1 MKKVSLNPMN
11 SKTQTKQQPPKVM
24 PQKSNVTK
32 EKPDLQ
38 AQTAIASKDK
48 VKNYHLWNAFQ
59 TQLQYTRLYV

>member
-24 PQKSNVTK
+24 PQKSDVTK

-38 AQTAIASKDK
+38 AQTASASKDK
-48 VKNYHLWNAFQ
+48 VKNCGMHFRHSYSVLGSLFK
-59 TQLQYTRLYV
+59 

>member
-1 MKKVSLNPMN
+1 MSLNPMN

-24 PQKSNVTK
+24 PQKSDLTMK

-38 AQTAIASKDK
+38 AQTASASKDK

-59 TQLQYTRLYV
+59 THV